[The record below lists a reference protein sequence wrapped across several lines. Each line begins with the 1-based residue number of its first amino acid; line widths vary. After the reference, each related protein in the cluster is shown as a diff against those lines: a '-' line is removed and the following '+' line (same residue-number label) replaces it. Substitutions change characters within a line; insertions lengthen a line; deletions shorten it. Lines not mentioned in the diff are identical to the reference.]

1 MAALCLLGSLA
12 TALLPSNSIG
22 HRPPTSGTR
31 LRSLQTI
38 LMCDLAGSE
47 QPPALL
53 SGRRVVE
60 GDLLVHKDAESQA
73 WWRAVAREVVGNRV
87 LVHYAGCDPYWD
99 AWVDIDEMTLMH
111 MDSNERAK
119 EAGAFQSEEYES
131 SMDDEAVLKEM
142 RKKRWEDNAR
152 WQINVFARSQLGV
165 FDGTSVEYVQ
175 TVRDDGSLRFSKEE
189 SSSSCSADVLDGSA
203 SLFMVDKM
211 RTPSLGIDLQ
221 ADYRAFTPEMG
232 NMAVA
237 NAYTLAQADADG
249 SILLELALKE
259 GTRRVRCKLL
269 YNSGDSGERQLER
282 LAVVKEAAEGSTFA
296 QGDDMGTVDLDGSP
310 GRGLY
315 NPPSGMHDGSVY
327 TTLYCDG
334 GVTLKFPR
342 AIPLNVPGCISLDW
356 VAGKM
361 RYQLDRKFSAMD
373 GSLASLEL
381 TEISKED
388 SMIYPPSSKS

>member
-31 LRSLQTI
+31 LQSLQTI

-131 SMDDEAVLKEM
+131 SMDNEAVLKEM
-142 RKKRWEDNAR
+142 RKKRWEDNSR
-152 WQINVFARSQLGV
+152 WQINVFARCCTPSGV
-165 FDGTSVEYVQ
+165 FAKRILMPTGELYMLSG
-175 TVRDDGSLRFSKEE
+175 RNLE
-189 SSSSCSADVLDGSA
+189 SSTGPRWSTFRPCATTA
-203 SLFMVDKM
+203 ACAFRKK
-211 RTPSLGIDLQ
+211 
-221 ADYRAFTPEMG
+221 RAA
-232 NMAVA
+232 AVA
-237 NAYTLAQADADG
+237 LQMCSTD
-249 SILLELALKE
+249 
-259 GTRRVRCKLL
+259 
-269 YNSGDSGERQLER
+269 RQ
-282 LAVVKEAAEGSTFA
+282 V
-296 QGDDMGTVDLDGSP
+296 
-310 GRGLY
+310 
-315 NPPSGMHDGSVY
+315 
-327 TTLYCDG
+327 
-334 GVTLKFPR
+334 
-342 AIPLNVPGCISLDW
+342 
-356 VAGKM
+356 
-361 RYQLDRKFSAMD
+361 
-373 GSLASLEL
+373 
-381 TEISKED
+381 
-388 SMIYPPSSKS
+388 SSWWIR